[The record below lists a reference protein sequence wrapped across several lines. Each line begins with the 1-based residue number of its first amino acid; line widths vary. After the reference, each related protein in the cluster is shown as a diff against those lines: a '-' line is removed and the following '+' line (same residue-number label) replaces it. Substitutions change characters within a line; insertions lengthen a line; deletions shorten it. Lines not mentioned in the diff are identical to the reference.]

1 MAFTYDSNIIHS
13 LQPPDRILKLSR
25 RHLISPSSTNK
36 TSFYLQPFHF
46 DQLFDSVHKVHVA
59 ILKFRS
65 LYMGKVKRNVREF
78 EIKKVGKIKMN
89 VIQGGIKV
97 QFMLILAKNR

>member
-65 LYMGKVKRNVREF
+65 LYMGKVKRSVRKF
-78 EIKKVGKIKMN
+78 EIKKE
-89 VIQGGIKV
+89 
-97 QFMLILAKNR
+97 MLAHLKTKKTWSK